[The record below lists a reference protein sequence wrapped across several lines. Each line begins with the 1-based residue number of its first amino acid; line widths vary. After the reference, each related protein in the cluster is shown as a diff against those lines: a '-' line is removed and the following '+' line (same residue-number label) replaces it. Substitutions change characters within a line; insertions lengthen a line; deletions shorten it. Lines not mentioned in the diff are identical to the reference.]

1 MPRRSRKIPKRDI
14 GLDPRFNSL
23 LIQKLINVTMER
35 GKKSVAR
42 TIVYDAMDF
51 LARKVGGD
59 DKKALESFNKA
70 FDQVIPHVEVRSRR
84 VGGSVYQVPVEV
96 RPARK
101 QALAIRW
108 ILKAAA
114 ARSGKNMGI
123 RLGAE
128 LLDAIEG
135 RGGAVKKRSEVQ
147 RLAEANRA
155 FSHYAW

>member
-1 MPRRSRKIPKRDI
+1 MPRRNRKIPKRDI
-14 GLDPRFNSL
+14 GVDPRFNSL
-23 LIQKLINVTMER
+23 LLQKLINVTMER
-35 GKKSVAR
+35 GKKSIAR
-42 TIVYDAMDF
+42 TIVYDAMDM
-51 LARKVGGD
+51 LARKAGGD

-70 FDQVIPHVEVRSRR
+70 FEQIVPHVEVRSRR
-84 VGGSVYQVPVEV
+84 VGGSVYQVPLEV

-101 QALAIRW
+101 QALALRW
-108 ILKAAA
+108 LLKAAA
-114 ARSGKNMGI
+114 ARSGKSMGI

-128 LLDAIEG
+128 LLDAIDG